1 MHAEAGGDVVQPVG
15 EGAIRRLLRG
25 GELGGDERGREPV
38 LVGDRVRDRVAEG
51 LLVAEDETG
60 SGACGRGAGDPLETG
75 EGLGVVGTG
84 FGGERGEQRRR
95 DDRRRD
101 EPARSRPSSEEVVAE
116 ERAELVAAEHPECAG
131 AVGEGNRQAVG
142 VGVVGEDDVGTD
154 LPGPGEGEVECSR
167 LLGVRERDGR
177 EIRVRIGLPFDEGR
191 RIESRTDEELREDRT
206 PDSVEGRVDDPQL
219 ARPVRLEDRRDRR
232 RVGGKQRGLVEA
244 LDEGARSAPR
254 AGLRCRAEFG
264 GEVGDPRVV
273 RGDHLGAVGGVGL
286 VAVVGRRVVARGDH
300 HAGRGTQLTHG
311 EGGDRR
317 GQGAG
322 KGAHAHAR
330 RRRHR
335 RDVLGEGRRAVAGV
349 VADDDARTAGRVA
362 LVRDPAG
369 ESRRRRAHDGPVH
382 PPRAGAERAAQ
393 AGGPEHEG
401 AVETGPQ
408 RLLVASLE
416 EPLELGPGRRIRV
429 AVDPRQDLVDE
440 RAR

>member
-1 MHAEAGGDVVQPVG
+1 MARAIHLKPV
-15 EGAIRRLLRG
+15 
-25 GELGGDERGREPV
+25 
-38 LVGDRVRDRVAEG
+38 RVTAQSAPASAASAASSD
-51 LLVAEDETG
+51 DETI
-60 SGACGRGAGDPLETG
+60 
-75 EGLGVVGTG
+75 VVAT
-84 FGGERGEQRRR
+84 
-95 DDRRRD
+95 

-116 ERAELVAAEHPECAG
+116 ERAEFVAAEHAEFAG
-131 AVGEGNRQAVG
+131 AVGEGDRQAVG
-142 VGVVGEDDVGTD
+142 VGVVGEDDVGAD
-154 LPGPGEGEVECSR
+154 LPGPGEGEVERSG
-167 LLGVRERDGR
+167 LLGVREGDGR

-322 KGAHAHAR
+322 K
-330 RRRHR
+330 
-335 RDVLGEGRRAVAGV
+335 
-349 VADDDARTAGRVA
+349 ARTRT
-362 LVRDPAG
+362 PAAAATAATSLAKAA
-369 ESRRRRAHDGPVH
+369 EPWRA
-382 PPRAGAERAAQ
+382 
-393 AGGPEHEG
+393 
-401 AVETGPQ
+401 
-408 RLLVASLE
+408 S
-416 EPLELGPGRRIRV
+416 
-429 AVDPRQDLVDE
+429 
-440 RAR
+440 